1 MDGLECS
8 EISLSALERTTR
20 IDSEFYSKENLQ
32 ISDRMKSYHTE
43 PITEKFYV
51 SDGNH
56 MSVSDDFRE
65 EGIPYYRGQD
75 IYNTFIE
82 SASPICISEKY
93 YYQQNMERSHLQK
106 NDILLSIVGAIIGN
120 TSMVYTNRKATCS
133 CKLAI
138 IRPKDKACRSF
149 LVNVFLKSKYG
160 QNQIQK
166 FRRGTA
172 QTGFLLEDMEQLLV
186 PVFGEVFANHVQGV
200 MDRLHELITKSQ
212 EVYQSAESLL
222 LSTLNLDNFT
232 FSTDNTSIKSFSQ
245 IDKNGRMDAEYY
257 QPKYDEIEEKLSKFP
272 QIKIKD
278 LIKYPVCSGSTPKA
292 GDSRYY
298 TDENS
303 GIPFV
308 RAVDIVNSRIDTKNF
323 IYVTP
328 GIHNNLLKRTKLKKN
343 DVLFSIAGTVGRCG
357 IFDHDF
363 EANINQ
369 AVAILRFSEE
379 KIKRQYLVQYF
390 NSSIGKLIIG
400 KYSRQGLQTNLNLDE
415 VSELSIPIIRHDIQE
430 KIAKLISESFVLRE
444 QSELLLKAAT
454 RAVEIAIEQDESVAM
469 AYLEEQTKGDV

>member
-8 EISLSALERTTR
+8 EIWLNDIENNFTIGA
-20 IDSEFYSKENLQ
+20 EFYSKKYIEAINAVKQCSKVALLSNISRVITDGDHGVSEYQAQGVLYLLSENVKCGYLDLTDVKY
-32 ISDRMKSYHTE
+32 IDICKHLNLRRSALHPRDIVVTKTGIYFGKSAVIPPYIHE
-43 PITEKFYV
+43 ANMIAHVGKIVLKSEYNPYFV
-51 SDGNH
+51 SSFLN
-56 MSVSDDFRE
+56 
-65 EGIPYYRGQD
+65 
-75 IYNTFIE
+75 
-82 SASPICISEKY
+82 CKY
-93 YYQQNMERSHLQK
+93 GYYQLRRRGIKATRPEIKLIEFGDIVVPKFSDKFDKHIEQLILYG
-106 NDILLSIVGAIIGN
+106 NDTKKKADDTYQEAEEILLFSL
-120 TSMVYTNRKATCS
+120 
-133 CKLAI
+133 KL
-138 IRPKDKACRSF
+138 DKF
-149 LVNVFLKSKYG
+149 IPSK
-160 QNQIQK
+160 
-166 FRRGTA
+166 
-172 QTGFLLEDMEQLLV
+172 E
-186 PVFGEVFANHVQGV
+186 
-200 MDRLHELITKSQ
+200 
-212 EVYQSAESLL
+212 
-222 LSTLNLDNFT
+222 
-232 FSTDNTSIKSFSQ
+232 NTSIKSFSQ
-245 IDKNGRMDAEYY
+245 VDRSGRMDAEYY

-272 QIKIKD
+272 QIKMKA
-278 LIKYPVCSGSTPKA
+278 LINYPVCSGSTPKA

-328 GIHNNLLKRTKLKKN
+328 FIHNNLLKRTKLKKY

-357 IFDHDF
+357 VFDHDF

-415 VSELSIPIIRHDIQE
+415 VSELSIPIIRYDIQE
-430 KIAKLISESFVLRE
+430 KIAKLISESFILRE
-444 QSELLLKAAT
+444 QSELLLKAAV

-469 AYLEEQTKGDV
+469 AYLEEQTKGDA